1 MTVNQSIDVRNLTPQ
16 ALAAF
21 GVQQLA
27 YIKPVVHEGQHLF
40 AIHAADGAPLA
51 LAANRAAAEVLVRQN
66 DLEPQSVH

>member
-1 MTVNQSIDVRNLTPQ
+1 MNQGIDVRNITPQ
-16 ALAAF
+16 AFAAM

-27 YIKPVVHEGQHLF
+27 YIKPVVHDGQHLF

-51 LAANRAAAEVLVRQN
+51 LAANRAAAEALVRQN